1 MRQRCD
7 VPIIID
13 ELAQQDQDITQ
24 IVSQDIADG
33 IGLKISMASGLTR
46 GRRHRDICRSAGL
59 TISVQ
64 DTVGSA
70 IAFAWTVHL
79 GATVPERYLR
89 CILDCRDMVTL
100 KTAELDAPVEHGGV
114 LPPKAPGLG
123 ITVDGSVLGE
133 PTVSWQI

>member
-7 VPIIID
+7 APIIID

-33 IGLKISMASGLTR
+33 VGLKISKAGGLTR
-46 GRRHRDICRSAGL
+46 GHRHRDICRSASL

-70 IAFAWTVHL
+70 IAFAGIVHL

-89 CILDCRDMVTL
+89 CILDCWDMVTL
-100 KTAELDAPVEHGGV
+100 KTTELGAPVEHGGV

-123 ITVDGSVLGE
+123 ITVDRSVLGE